1 MAFAKAQV
9 ICEHRGTSLRTNLT
23 RTLLIHVTEHLAL
36 LIALIGLLGIS
47 AQWLAWRLQVPAI
60 LFLLLIGLVA
70 GPMTNL
76 IRPDELFGD
85 LLFPLV
91 SLGVAVILFEGSL
104 TLRLE
109 EIKGH
114 GNVVTHLVTIG
125 VFVTWLSTG
134 IITWWLLDIS
144 AEIAFLF
151 GAVVTVTGP
160 TVIVPLLRS
169 VRPVASVANILR
181 WEGILVDP
189 IGALLAVLMFEFIV
203 SGQQEGHTAWLFA
216 KALLVGG
223 GAGAGAALLLAH
235 VLRHHLLPDYLHN
248 VATLVWVLSVFA
260 LANTLQ
266 HESGLLAVTV
276 MGMLL
281 ANLRQVQTDEILGFK
296 ESLSLLIIAL
306 LFIVLAA
313 RVELAQLLTLGPQA
327 LLVLLALMVLVRPL
341 VVIICSAGAGLS
353 WREKTL
359 LAWIGPRGIVAAA
372 VSAVFALQLESKG
385 YPEAPLLVSLTF
397 MVIMG
402 TVVIQSATARP
413 LAHWLGVTEPEPR
426 GILVVGGNRVA
437 QAIATALAEQG
448 FSVLIADNDWQHIR
462 AARMKNMATYFGHIV
477 SQHADQH
484 LDLVGIGRLFAL
496 SRQPSLNALACVRYR
511 TEFGTGNV
519 FFLTAPE
526 EETAVRSDKRSVT
539 PRLNG
544 RRLFG
549 TAVTFNCLATLLDD
563 GAEIRATP
571 LTETFDFNAYLQRY
585 GGDVIPLFAVDDKD
599 QLRIFTDE
607 QTITLNPG
615 WRIIALIP
623 NKALGDTAKNG

>member
-1 MAFAKAQV
+1 M
-9 ICEHRGTSLRTNLT
+9 
-23 RTLLIHVTEHLAL
+23 TEHLAL

-60 LFLLLIGLVA
+60 VFLLLIGLVA
-70 GPMTNL
+70 GPVTGL
-76 IRPDELFGD
+76 IQPNELFGE

-104 TLRLE
+104 TLKLE

-125 VFVTWLSTG
+125 VFMTWLSTG
-134 IITWWLLDIS
+134 AITWWLLDIS

-181 WEGILVDP
+181 WEGILIDP
-189 IGALLAVLMFEFIV
+189 IGALLAVLVFEFIV
-203 SGQQEGHTAWLFA
+203 TGQQEGHTVWIFA
-216 KALLVGG
+216 KALLIGG
-223 GAGAGAALLLAH
+223 GAGVGGALLLAH
-235 VLRHHLLPDYLHN
+235 ALRRHMLPEYLHN
-248 VATLVWVLSVFA
+248 VATLVWVLSVFTV
-260 LANTLQ
+260 ANTLQ

-296 ESLSLLIIAL
+296 ESLSLLIISM

-313 RVELAQLLTLGPQA
+313 RVELYQLLSLGSNA
-327 LLVLLALMVLVRPL
+327 LLILAALMLLVRPL
-341 VVIICSAGAGLS
+341 VVGLSSIGAGLN
-353 WREKTL
+353 WREKAL

-372 VSAVFALQLESKG
+372 VSAVFALQLESEG

-413 LAHWLGVTEPEPR
+413 MACWLRIAEPEPR
-426 GILVVGGNRVA
+426 GLLIVGGNRVA

-448 FSVLIADNDWQHIR
+448 LHVLLADNDWQHMR
-462 AARMKNMATYFGHIV
+462 AARMKNLATYFGHIV

-484 LDLVGIGRLFAL
+484 LDLIGIGRLLAL

-511 TEFGTGNV
+511 TEFGSGNV

-526 EETAVRSDKRSVT
+526 EETAVRPEKRSVT
-539 PRLNG
+539 LRFNG

-549 TAVTFNCLATLLDD
+549 VEVTFNRLATLLEE

-571 LTETFDFNAYLQRY
+571 LTDTFNFDAYRQRY
-585 GGDVIPLFAVDDKD
+585 GGDAIPLFALDDKD
-599 QLRIFTDE
+599 QLHIFTDD
-607 QTITLNPG
+607 QTLSPNPG
-615 WRIIALIP
+615 WRVIGLIP
-623 NKALGDTAKNG
+623 INR

>member
-1 MAFAKAQV
+1 MRASGHPDVDKP
-9 ICEHRGTSLRTNLT
+9 EKNTTNP
-23 RTLLIHVTEHLAL
+23 VTEHLAL
-36 LIALIGLLGIS
+36 LIALIGLLGIF

-70 GPMTNL
+70 GPITDL

-114 GNVVTHLVTIG
+114 GSVVTHLVTIG
-125 VFVTWLSTG
+125 VFITWLSTG
-134 IITWWLLDIS
+134 VITWWLLDIS
-144 AEIAFLF
+144 AEVAFLF

-169 VRPVASVANILR
+169 VRPVARVANILR

-189 IGALLAVLMFEFIV
+189 LGALLAVLVFEFIV
-203 SGQQEGHTAWLFA
+203 SGQQEGYTLWLFG

-223 GAGAGAALLLAH
+223 GAGTAGALLLAH
-235 VLRHHLLPDYLHN
+235 VLRRHLLPDYLHN

-281 ANLRQVQTDEILGFK
+281 ANLRQVQTDDILGFK
-296 ESLSLLIIAL
+296 ESLSLLIISL

-313 RVELAQLLTLGPQA
+313 RIELAQLLALGPQA
-327 LLVLLALMVLVRPL
+327 LLVLAVLMVLVRPL
-341 VVIICSAGAGLS
+341 VVTLSSIGAGLS
-353 WREKTL
+353 WREKVL

-372 VSAVFALQLESKG
+372 VSAVFALQLENAG

-402 TVVIQSATARP
+402 TVIIQSVTARP
-413 LAHWLGVTEPEPR
+413 LARWLRVAEPEPR
-426 GILVVGGNRVA
+426 GLLIVGGNRVA
-437 QAIATALAEQG
+437 RAIATALAEQNLR
-448 FSVLIADNDWQHIR
+448 VLVADNDWQHIR
-462 AARMKNMATYFGHIV
+462 AARMRNLATYFGHVV
-477 SQHADQH
+477 SHHADRH
-484 LDLVGIGRLFAL
+484 LDLIGIGRLLAL

-511 TEFGTGNV
+511 TEFGAKNV

-539 PRLNG
+539 LRFNG

-549 TAVTFNCLATLLDD
+549 KDITFNRLATLLDE

-571 LTETFDFNAYLQRY
+571 LTATFDFDAYRQRY
-585 GGDVIPLFAVDDKD
+585 GGDAIPLFALNDKD
-599 QLRIFTDE
+599 QLHIFADE
-607 QTITLNPG
+607 QTITPNPG
-615 WRIIALIP
+615 WRIIGLIP
-623 NKALGDTAKNG
+623 INALGATAKKSRANNNS